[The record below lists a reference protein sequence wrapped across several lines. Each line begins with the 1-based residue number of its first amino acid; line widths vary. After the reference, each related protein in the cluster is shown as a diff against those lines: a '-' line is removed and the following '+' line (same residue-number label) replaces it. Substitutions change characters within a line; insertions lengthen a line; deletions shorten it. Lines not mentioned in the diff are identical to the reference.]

1 LCLKAS
7 SILSNKF
14 IQFLISLILVTF
26 LAAAPVAAQAQVA
39 LLFGDLTWL
48 RINTYLDKEYPDVVS
63 LSTKELAAQSGVTL
77 LDTRT
82 VEEFNASHLPGAKHY
97 DSAKAFVGSLTK
109 NTPIVVYCSVGVR
122 SAAIARKL
130 QADGYTDVKNLRG
143 SSFMWANEGRALDGP
158 AAPQV
163 HPFNARWGALLNPNV
178 RLKL

>member
-1 LCLKAS
+1 LKES
-7 SILSNKF
+7 SILSNKY
-14 IQFLISLILVTF
+14 IQFLISLVLVTF
-26 LAAAPVAAQAQVA
+26 MATAPVTVQAQVG
-39 LLFGDLTWL
+39 LLFGELTWV
-48 RINTYLDKEYPDVVS
+48 RINAYLDKEYPDVASV
-63 LSTKELAAQSGVTL
+63 STKELAAQSSVTL

-82 VEEFNASHLPGAKHY
+82 VEEFNASHIPGAKHY

-109 NTPIVVYCSVGVR
+109 NTPIVVYCSVGIR
-122 SAAIARKL
+122 SAAIAKKL

-143 SSFMWANEGRALDGP
+143 SSFMWANEARALEGP